1 MSSMDFIYDAIALLA
16 LLVLAAAIAFPLTE
30 DCDEVEEEAPPAGK
44 SWCKENS

>member
-1 MSSMDFIYDAIALLA
+1 MSSMDFIHDAMALLA

-30 DCDEVEEEAPPAGK
+30 DCDEAADEAKPAGE